1 MLGADSV
8 HRYTTNGATLSGSSG
23 WPGPVHLENSGDGP
37 IPARWSLLIPELPG
51 TLYSSNVPE
60 KDRVLTIGVTVLQVT
75 PYLPIAL
82 ETDLDKPNIDSDA
95 AA

>member
-1 MLGADSV
+1 MFGAASV
-8 HRYTTNGATLSGSSG
+8 HRYTTNGATLLGSSG

-37 IPARWSLLIPELPG
+37 IPALWSLLRSELLG

-60 KDRVLTIGVTVLQVT
+60 NDLVLTMGVTALQVT
-75 PYLPIAL
+75 PYFPIAL
-82 ETDLDKPNIDSDA
+82 ETDLDKPNIDSEA